1 LIHGCLFYGFVR
13 DPYYIAFHIAD
24 GINDTPQIS
33 MTKEFVIDIIFA
45 INIVL
50 KCLTTFIPNGESTK
64 YEDKLHKIFMNY
76 ARTMAMY
83 IDLLATIPTLITLNN
98 EHDQYFY
105 KMLRFFYLPDV
116 YDTANN
122 LIRFVLFKIGIA
134 KGSIGRI

>member
-1 LIHGCLFYGFVR
+1 
-13 DPYYIAFHIAD
+13 
-24 GINDTPQIS
+24 

-50 KCLTTFIPNGESTK
+50 KCLTTFIPNGESNK
-64 YEDKLHKIFMNY
+64 YEVKLTLIFINY

-83 IDLLATIPTLITLNN
+83 IDLLATLPTLITLNN

-134 KGSIGRI
+134 KGSIGKIQHVVFLLICLF